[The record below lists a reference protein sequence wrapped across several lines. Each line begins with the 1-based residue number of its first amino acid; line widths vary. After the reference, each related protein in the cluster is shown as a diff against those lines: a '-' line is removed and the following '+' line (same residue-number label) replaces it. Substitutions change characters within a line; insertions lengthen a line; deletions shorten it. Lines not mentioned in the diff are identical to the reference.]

1 MLDHSSEFYS
11 ATLGF
16 CETYIFTDL
25 LHVGGSIRNAANDE
39 LGSGGKN
46 FQQSIAAHGMLDLFL

>member
-16 CETYIFTDL
+16 REAWIFTDL
-25 LHVGGSIRNAANDE
+25 LHIGGSIRNAANDE
-39 LGSGGKN
+39 LGSGGKH
-46 FQQSIAAHGMLDLFL
+46 FQQSIAAHGMLNLFL